1 MHIWA
6 SQAAQWVKNL
16 TDNTGHPR
24 VTGSIPG
31 SERFSGVGNVN
42 LYQYSCLGNLMDRET
57 WRAIVLEVTKS
68 WTQLSTHIYILYIAE
83 FCLAK
88 DFFFFGIY
96 ISKKYLS
103 IVFCFL
109 MWFDL
114 RFCYQGNI
122 SSKK

>member
-16 TDNTGHPR
+16 TDNAGHPR

-42 LYQYSCLGNLMDRET
+42 PHQYSCLGNLMDREA

-68 WTQLSTHIYILYIAE
+68 WTHICILYIAE

-88 DFFFFGIY
+88 DFFFLAFIL
-96 ISKKYLS
+96 IRDTCL
-103 IVFCFL
+103 
-109 MWFDL
+109 
-114 RFCYQGNI
+114 
-122 SSKK
+122 

>member
-16 TDNTGHPR
+16 TDNAGHPR
-24 VTGSIPG
+24 VAGSIPG

-42 LYQYSCLGNLMDRET
+42 PHQYSCLGNLMDREA
-57 WRAIVLEVTKS
+57 WRAIVLEGTKS
-68 WTQLSTHIYILYIAE
+68 WTQLNTHIYILYIAE
-83 FCLAK
+83 FCFAK
-88 DFFFFGIY
+88 DFFFGIY
-96 ISKKYLS
+96 ISKRYLS
-103 IVFCFL
+103 IAFCFL